1 MTRPITRCVSCGSTD
16 IRNARGQFS
25 VTAHGEMVN
34 IPDIERY
41 TCARC
46 GETFLDLDNETKI
59 DGYLQTR
66 RTRTKTATTRSP

>member
-1 MTRPITRCVSCGSTD
+1 
-16 IRNARGQFS
+16 
-25 VTAHGEMVN
+25 MVN